1 MVHLA
6 TNIEEQL
13 IKLLLQTAPLDTEVK
28 LIAPEPVIASKSEL
42 NGPAVDAET
51 NPDVVKGQSEVDDLL
66 ASLGF

>member
-6 TNIEEQL
+6 ASIEEQL
-13 IKLLLQTAPLDTEVK
+13 VKLLIQTAPIEPVAK
-28 LIAPEPVIASKSEL
+28 PVIPEPVVESKPAL